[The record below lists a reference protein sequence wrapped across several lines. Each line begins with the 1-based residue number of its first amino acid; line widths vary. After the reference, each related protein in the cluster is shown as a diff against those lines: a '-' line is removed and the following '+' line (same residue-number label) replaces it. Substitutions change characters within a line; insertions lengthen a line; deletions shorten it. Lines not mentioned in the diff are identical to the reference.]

1 MRDYKSTAIVSTPGY
16 ALHVASVLAESGIH
30 PDELFLRTGLFGAE
44 PWSNGLRTEI
54 EDVLHITAYDNYGLS
69 EVIGPG
75 VAYECS
81 ERNGLHI
88 SEDHFIV
95 EVIDPETL
103 EPVPMGEK
111 GELVFTTVAKQGFPL
126 IRYRTGDISSLIP
139 GECACGRTLV
149 RMDRVSGRT
158 DDMIIVEG
166 VNVFPSQIEEA
177 LLEAEGIE
185 PHYRIVLDRDEGLDT
200 MEIQVEVSAA
210 LPALDDAGEVLKFK
224 RNIESHLTTSLGF
237 SPKVTLVEPKTLER
251 STGGKM
257 NRVLDRRAAE

>member
-1 MRDYKSTAIVSTPGY
+1 MITTVFRRSSGRD
-16 ALHVASVLAESGIH
+16 
-30 PDELFLRTGLFGAE
+30 
-44 PWSNGLRTEI
+44 
-54 EDVLHITAYDNYGLS
+54 
-69 EVIGPG
+69 
-75 VAYECS
+75 
-81 ERNGLHI
+81 

-95 EVIDPETL
+95 EVIDPESL
-103 EPVPMGEK
+103 EPVSMGEK

-224 RNIESHLTTSLGF
+224 RNIETHLTTSLGF

-257 NRVLDRRAAE
+257 NRVLDRRNTG